1 MKQNLE
7 EILVQFSLTSDGWG
21 DLEVSISKNFYFSL
35 SFFSAAVSP
44 EEVIDESPDITVI
57 ILILVAVI
65 ILALLIVFFIIFYH
79 RRCRNKT
86 KGTFNKFVFLF
97 VAFSF
102 SFLNDLMSLQ
112 PNYTCSQKV

>member
-35 SFFSAAVSP
+35 SFFSAAVS
-44 EEVIDESPDITVI
+44 EEVIVITSPNNTVI
-57 ILILVAVI
+57 ILILLAVI

-79 RRCRNKT
+79 RRRRNKT

-97 VAFSF
+97 VAF
-102 SFLNDLMSLQ
+102 
-112 PNYTCSQKV
+112 